1 MVQGL
6 DPPQVGGNNMDAGP
20 EAASLLWA
28 SEMLFSC
35 VSRAR
40 WSPAMCCYLAV
51 ILQKP
56 ELATSDVW
64 VEHGL
69 ALPSQASPCW
79 QTLHPLVHE
88 ATINRYFLTAL

>member
-1 MVQGL
+1 
-6 DPPQVGGNNMDAGP
+6 
-20 EAASLLWA
+20 
-28 SEMLFSC
+28 
-35 VSRAR
+35 
-40 WSPAMCCYLAV
+40 MCCYLAV